1 MTKSEYEQ
9 LAAAAAAGDQ
19 EEETP
24 EKRENHEWRKKMGEE
39 QGPPPPLPTKRD
51 RSSSSSASS
60 DSEETIN
67 KSKEKSDA
75 HQWPTPRHLPV
86 RRKAAAAS
94 FMNRFFDDKRSHIDH
109 HHHLW
114 LDDVDMG
121 HYATVLGT
129 FYRPDRLTSR
139 QRKLADGFAR
149 SDRARAR
156 KTKNKLDEDAK
167 TSSPSSP
174 PSPLSS
180 TVRFHP
186 YLTKRW
192 RNMGLME

>member
-19 EEETP
+19 EETP
-24 EKRENHEWRKKMGEE
+24 EKRENREWRKKMGEE
-39 QGPPPPLPTKRD
+39 QGPPPLPAKRD

-60 DSEETIN
+60 DSEETVD
-67 KSKEKSDA
+67 KSKGKLDA
-75 HQWPTPRHLPV
+75 SQWPTPRHLPV

-129 FYRPDRLTSR
+129 FYRPDRLTGK
-139 QRKLADGFAR
+139 QRKLAEDFVS
-149 SDRARAR
+149 SDRTRAR
-156 KTKNKLDEDAK
+156 KKQRIN
-167 TSSPSSP
+167 
-174 PSPLSS
+174 
-180 TVRFHP
+180 
-186 YLTKRW
+186 
-192 RNMGLME
+192 

>member
-24 EKRENHEWRKKMGEE
+24 EKRENREWRKKMGEE

-51 RSSSSSASS
+51 RSSSSASS
-60 DSEETIN
+60 DSEETVD
-67 KSKEKSDA
+67 KSKGKLDA

-86 RRKAAAAS
+86 RRKVAAAS

-129 FYRPDRLTSR
+129 FYRPDRLTSK

-149 SDRARAR
+149 SNRARAR
-156 KTKNKLDEDAK
+156 KTKNKLDENAK

-174 PSPLSS
+174 PSPPSS
-180 TVRFHP
+180 PVRFHP